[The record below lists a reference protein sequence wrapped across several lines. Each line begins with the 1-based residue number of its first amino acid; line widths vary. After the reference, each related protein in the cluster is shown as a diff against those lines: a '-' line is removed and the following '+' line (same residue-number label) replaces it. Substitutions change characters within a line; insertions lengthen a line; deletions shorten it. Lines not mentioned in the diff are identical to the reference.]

1 MVALAAR
8 SRPLD
13 EQHGLQGQ
21 HVGADER
28 LHHVEGARM
37 KQETLVDLEPAME
50 HVDAQQVIE
59 PRLGGLVVVA
69 EGGCAGRLDATGKH
83 VVDVPQELPHLVCR
97 DQTGNDQKPS
107 ARKPTYSSTVTA

>member
-1 MVALAAR
+1 
-8 SRPLD
+8 
-13 EQHGLQGQ
+13 
-21 HVGADER
+21 
-28 LHHVEGARM
+28 
-37 KQETLVDLEPAME
+37 ME

-97 DQTGNDQKPS
+97 DQTGNDQK
-107 ARKPTYSSTVTA
+107 ALGAEAHILVHRNGVASTRAPGHACGAG